1 MRAFCL
7 ACLKV
12 LRHASQHS
20 HNEGIAARKQAR
32 VILDRN
38 DVFDIKAFITASTCT
53 FTTSADGKLGKTGL
67 DIRQLFRQTE
77 REAFQIAAHWAALDM
92 DSKDAAYGAILG
104 AFVGDAAGGVLEF
117 MDNVTA
123 DEVRVGRAW
132 GQLQFSSLH
141 VLLTL
146 FFRKLTHYTRQLV

>member
-1 MRAFCL
+1 
-7 ACLKV
+7 
-12 LRHASQHS
+12 
-20 HNEGIAARKQAR
+20 
-32 VILDRN
+32 
-38 DVFDIKAFITASTCT
+38 
-53 FTTSADGKLGKTGL
+53 
-67 DIRQLFRQTE
+67 
-77 REAFQIAAHWAALDM
+77 M